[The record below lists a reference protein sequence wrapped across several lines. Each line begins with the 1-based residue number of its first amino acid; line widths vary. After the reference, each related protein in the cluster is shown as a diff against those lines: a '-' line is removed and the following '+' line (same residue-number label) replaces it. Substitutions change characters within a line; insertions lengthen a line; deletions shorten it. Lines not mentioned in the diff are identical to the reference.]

1 MTPRERSR
9 FEQLL
14 GRVAELE
21 PRVKDPE
28 AEALV
33 EAALARYPSLA
44 YWLAHRVLL
53 LDRALANADAQ
64 IDVLRAELRNRSAL
78 AVRAAGAAQAD
89 GTNAIPR
96 TGEER

>member
-33 EAALARYPSLA
+33 DAALARHPSLA

-64 IDVLRAELRNRSAL
+64 IDVLRAELRHRSVP
-78 AVRAAGAAQAD
+78 AVRAGGAAPAD
-89 GTNAIPR
+89 GTYVGPR
-96 TGEER
+96 AGEER